1 MALRLGAVVRAV
13 RSVWPRLAEDGEPPC
28 PVAAA
33 ADARAA
39 AAAAE
44 LRRVRRRPADAPT
57 LATVYVAGMSRDVRQ
72 HRMRALLAD
81 VTGVDVHSI
90 VDVDRFG
97 ATTAVT
103 VVAAAAEGFRSAV
116 GKGRAATVL
125 RLLPTADPW
134 APALLDS
141 SRRHPNLISGAPRIA
156 VPPFGRSEGMSP
168 CDHNPTFDSMHLV
181 PHFACR
187 VYACS
192 GAPPV
197 PRREYIADWRHCP
210 PPALPDRPPGGQAA
224 ANGAGHRRRGH
235 GAVGANADGRGAR
248 AWPDDGR
255 PRRPGVACAWR
266 RHG

>member
-1 MALRLGAVVRAV
+1 MCDPPAGPRRAADGDF
-13 RSVWPRLAEDGEPPC
+13 RGPPLAT
-28 PVAAA
+28 

-57 LATVYVAGMSRDVRQ
+57 LATVYVAGVSRDVRQ

-134 APALLDS
+134 APALLGAARRRGLSAAAAAAAAAGFCRRRLEAKLAQLPARAAMPPHLRAALHAHIQGMLS
-141 SRRHPNLISGAPRIA
+141 SHAGGGPAPASPSGSA
-156 VPPFGRSEGMSP
+156 
-168 CDHNPTFDSMHLV
+168 
-181 PHFACR
+181 
-187 VYACS
+187 
-192 GAPPV
+192 APPL
-197 PRREYIADWRHCP
+197 AS
-210 PPALPDRPPGGQAA
+210 PARKRGGQDAA
-224 ANGAGHRRRGH
+224 RRAGHRRRGH
-235 GAVGANADGRGAR
+235 DAVGANADGRGAR
-248 AWPDDGR
+248 AWPDNGR
-255 PRRPGVACAWR
+255 PRWPGVACAWR